1 MTELRNQI
9 NNIVQDHQECLVL
22 AKSVGSS
29 EVYEGTT
36 ATEEDIR
43 RGKTAY
49 SNGKFVEGTLEAPD
63 DNYNAIIDTSTQ
75 TTLNLATAITK
86 INVLDCSSVTTLA
99 STFKSNTSIKSI
111 NRIIAPN
118 VTIATSMFEKCSNLV
133 TAPEIDTSNFTEMNG
148 MFTLCTKLVNVP
160 VYNASKATTL
170 WSMFLNCPNLSDES
184 LNNIM
189 AMCLTVADPT
199 YEKYDNGKKLLKNVG
214 LSAVQCGTCKSL
226 PNYSAL
232 IAAGWTTGY

>member
-36 ATEEDIR
+36 ATAEDIR

-49 SNGKFVEGTLEAPD
+49 SNGKFVEGILEAPD

-86 INVLDCSSVTTLA
+86 INVLDCSSATTL
-99 STFKSNTSIKSI
+99 KSAFENNSSIKSI
-111 NRIIAPN
+111 NRVIAPN
-118 VTIATSMFEKCSNLV
+118 ATIATTMFNKCLNLV
-133 TAPEIDTSNFTEMNG
+133 TAPEIDTSNFTAMNG
-148 MFTLCTKLVNVP
+148 MFTQCSKMVNVP
-160 VYNASKATTL
+160 VYDWSNATTL
-170 WSMFLNCPNLSDES
+170 WNIFLNCVALSDES
-184 LNNIM
+184 LNNIL
-189 AMCLTVADPT
+189 AMCLTVTDKYT
-199 YEKYDNGKKLLKNVG
+199 DGNGEKTLKNIG
-214 LSAVQCGTCKSL
+214 LSSAQMGRCMKL
-226 PNYSAL
+226 PNWQSVL
-232 IAAGWTTGY
+232 NAGWKRGD

>member
-36 ATEEDIR
+36 ATAEDIR

-49 SNGKFVEGTLEAPD
+49 SNGKFVEGVLEAPD

-86 INVLDCSSVTTLA
+86 INVLDCSNVTTLA
-99 STFKSNTSIKSI
+99 SAFKSNPSIISI
-111 NRIIAPN
+111 NRVIAPKA
-118 VTIATSMFEKCSNLV
+118 TISTTMFNGATTLV
-133 TAPEIDTSNFTEMNG
+133 TAPEIDTSNFTAMNG
-148 MFTLCTKLVNVP
+148 MYIQCSSLVNVP
-160 VYNASKATTL
+160 VYNASNATTL
-170 WSMFLNCPNLSDES
+170 WNMFQNCARLSDDS
-184 LNNIM
+184 LNNIL
-189 AMCLTVADPT
+189 AMCLTVTD
-199 YEKYDNGKKLLKNVG
+199 KYTDEGGKKLLKNVG
-214 LSAVQCGTCKSL
+214 LSSAQLGRCMKL
-226 PNYSAL
+226 PNWQAVL
-232 IAAGWTTGY
+232 NAGWTRGD